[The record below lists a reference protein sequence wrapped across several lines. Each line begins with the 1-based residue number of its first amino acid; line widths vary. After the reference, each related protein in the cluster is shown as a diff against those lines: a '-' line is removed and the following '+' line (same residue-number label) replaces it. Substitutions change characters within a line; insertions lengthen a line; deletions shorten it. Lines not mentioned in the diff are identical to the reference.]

1 MSQPFDP
8 LNLLILGVAVVLL
21 FKLRSVLG
29 TRTGNERR
37 YDPIQRDQQ
46 QTELRREDNVIHMP
60 GREPVRSDGDS
71 PAEEGAPIW
80 QGYAEPGSPAA
91 GGLEKIAGADPSF
104 SPRSFLEG
112 ARIAY
117 EMIVSAFAE
126 GDKKAL
132 KPLLSRE
139 VYDGF
144 SAAIDNRQKNGETLE
159 SKFVGIDNSQIVAA
173 ELAGK
178 KASVTVRF
186 IADLISATRSRTG
199 EVIDG
204 DATRVRQIT
213 DVWTFERDIS
223 SRDPNWRLISTEGVV

>member
-8 LNLLILGVAVVLL
+8 LNLLILGIAVVLL

-37 YDPIQRDQQ
+37 YDPVQRDQQ

-60 GREPVRSDGDS
+60 GREPARGDADA

-80 QGYAEPGSPAA
+80 QGYAEPGSPVA
-91 GGLEKIAGADPSF
+91 GGLEKIAGVDPSF

-144 SAAIDNRQKNGETLE
+144 SAAIDTRQRNGETLE
-159 SKFVGIDNSQIVAA
+159 SKFVGIDNSSIVAA

-178 KASVTVRF
+178 RASVTVRF
-186 IADLISATRSRTG
+186 IADLISATRSRAG
-199 EVIDG
+199 EVVDG

>member
-1 MSQPFDP
+1 
-8 LNLLILGVAVVLL
+8 
-21 FKLRSVLG
+21 
-29 TRTGNERR
+29 T
-37 YDPIQRDQQ
+37 
-46 QTELRREDNVIHMP
+46 
-60 GREPVRSDGDS
+60 
-71 PAEEGAPIW
+71 PAEEAAPVW
-80 QGYAEPGSPAA
+80 QGYAEPGSPVA
-91 GGLEKIAGADPSF
+91 GGLEKIAGADPGF

-132 KPLLSRE
+132 KPLLSRD

-144 SAAIDNRQKNGETLE
+144 STAIDTRQKNGETLE
-159 SKFVGIDNSQIVAA
+159 SKFVGLGNSQIVAA

-186 IADLISATRSRTG
+186 IADLISATRSRAG

-223 SRDPNWRLISTEGVV
+223 SRDPNWRLIS

>member
-37 YDPIQRDQQ
+37 YDPVQRDQQ
-46 QTELRREDNVIHMP
+46 QTDLRREDNVIHMP
-60 GREPVRSDGDS
+60 GREPARSDGDT
-71 PAEEGAPIW
+71 AGEEAAPIW

-144 SAAIDNRQKNGETLE
+144 AAAIDSRQKNGETLE

-186 IADLISATRSRTG
+186 IADLIAATRSRAG

-213 DVWTFERDIS
+213 DVWTFERDVS
-223 SRDPNWRLISTEGVV
+223 SRDPNWRLISTEAVV

>member
-8 LNLLILGVAVVLL
+8 LNLLILGIAVVLL

-37 YDPIQRDQQ
+37 YDPIQREQQ
-46 QTELRREDNVIHMP
+46 QTELRRDDNVIHMP
-60 GREPVRSDGDS
+60 GREPARADGEAG
-71 PAEEGAPIW
+71 AEQGAPIW

-91 GGLEKIAGADPSF
+91 VGLERIAAADPSF

-132 KPLLSRE
+132 KPLLSRD
-139 VYDGF
+139 VFDGF
-144 SAAIDNRQKNGETLE
+144 SAAIDTRQKNGETQE
-159 SKFVGIDNSQIVAA
+159 SKFVGIDNSEIVTA
-173 ELAGK
+173 ELSGK

-186 IADLISATRSRTG
+186 FADLISATRNRTG

-204 DATRVRQIT
+204 DASRVRQIT
-213 DVWTFERDIS
+213 DVWTFERDVS
-223 SRDPNWRLISTEGVV
+223 SRDPNWRLVSTEGVV

>member
-8 LNLLILGVAVVLL
+8 LNLLILGIAVVLL
-21 FKLRSVLG
+21 FKLRNVLG

-37 YDPIQRDQQ
+37 YDPVQRQEQQ
-46 QTELRREDNVIHMP
+46 ADPRRDDNVIHIP
-60 GREPVRSDGDS
+60 GREVRGDADSAAEAATPV
-71 PAEEGAPIW
+71 W
-80 QGYAEPGSPAA
+80 QGYAEAGSPLA
-91 GGLEKIAGADPSF
+91 GGIEKIAAVDPGF

-117 EMIVSAFAE
+117 EMIVQAFAD

-139 VYDGF
+139 VFDGF
-144 SAAIDNRQKNGETLE
+144 SAAIDTRQRNGETLE
-159 SKFVGIDNSQIVAA
+159 SKFVGIDNSKIVAA

-186 IADLISATRSRTG
+186 ISDLIATTRNRAG

-204 DATRVRQIT
+204 DAAKVRRIT
-213 DVWTFERDIS
+213 DVWTFERDVA
-223 SRDPNWRLISTEGVV
+223 SRDPNWRLVSTEGVA

>member
-8 LNLLILGVAVVLL
+8 LNLLILGIAVVLL

-37 YDPIQRDQQ
+37 YDPVQRQEQ
-46 QTELRREDNVIHMP
+46 QTDLRREDNVIHIP
-60 GREPVRSDGDS
+60 GREPARGDS
-71 PAEEGAPIW
+71 DNPAAAATPVW
-80 QGYAEPGSPAA
+80 QGYAEPGSALA
-91 GGLEKIAGADPSF
+91 IGLEKIAAADPGF

-117 EMIVSAFAE
+117 EMIVQAFAE

-139 VYDGF
+139 VFDGF
-144 SAAIDNRQKNGETLE
+144 SGVIDARQRNGETLE
-159 SKFVGIDNSQIVAA
+159 SKFVGLDNSEIVSA
-173 ELAGK
+173 ELAGRK
-178 KASVTVRF
+178 GSVTVRF
-186 IADLISATRSRTG
+186 IADLISATRNRAG

-204 DATRVRQIT
+204 DAVKVRRIT
-213 DVWTFERDIS
+213 DVWTFERDVS

>member
-8 LNLLILGVAVVLL
+8 LNLLILGIAVVLL
-21 FKLRSVLG
+21 FKLRNVLG

-37 YDPIQRDQQ
+37 YDPVQRQEQQ
-46 QTELRREDNVIHMP
+46 ADPRRDDNVIHIP
-60 GREPVRSDGDS
+60 GREVRGDADSAAEAAPPV
-71 PAEEGAPIW
+71 W
-80 QGYAEPGSPAA
+80 QGYAEAGSPLAR
-91 GGLEKIAGADPSF
+91 GIEKIAAVDPGF

-117 EMIVSAFAE
+117 EMIVQAFAD

-139 VYDGF
+139 VFDGF
-144 SAAIDNRQKNGETLE
+144 SAAIDTRQRNGETLE
-159 SKFVGIDNSQIVAA
+159 SKFVGIDNSKIVAA

-186 IADLISATRSRTG
+186 ISDLIAATRNRAG
-199 EVIDG
+199 DVIDG
-204 DATRVRQIT
+204 DAAKVRRIT
-213 DVWTFERDIS
+213 DVWTFERDVA
-223 SRDPNWRLISTEGVV
+223 SRDPNWRLVSTEGVA

>member
-8 LNLLILGVAVVLL
+8 LNLLILGIAVVLL
-21 FKLRSVLG
+21 FKLRNVLG

-37 YDPIQRDQQ
+37 YDPVQRQEQQ
-46 QTELRREDNVIHMP
+46 ADPRRDDNVIHIP
-60 GREPVRSDGDS
+60 GREVRGDADSAAEAATPV
-71 PAEEGAPIW
+71 W
-80 QGYAEPGSPAA
+80 QGYAEAGSPLA
-91 GGLEKIAGADPSF
+91 GGIEKIAAVDPGF

-117 EMIVSAFAE
+117 EMIVQAFAD

-139 VYDGF
+139 VFDGF
-144 SAAIDNRQKNGETLE
+144 SAAIDTRQRNGETLE
-159 SKFVGIDNSQIVAA
+159 SKFVGIDNSKIVAA

-186 IADLISATRSRTG
+186 ISDLIAATRNRAG

-204 DATRVRQIT
+204 DVAKVRQIT
-213 DVWTFERDIS
+213 DVWTFERDVA
-223 SRDPNWRLISTEGVV
+223 SRDPNWRLVSTEGVA

>member
-8 LNLLILGVAVVLL
+8 LNLLILGIAVVLL
-21 FKLRSVLG
+21 FKLRNVLG

-37 YDPIQRDQQ
+37 YDPVQRQEQQ
-46 QTELRREDNVIHMP
+46 PDLRRDDNVIHIP
-60 GREPVRSDGDS
+60 GREPARSEADG
-71 PAEEGAPIW
+71 PAEPATPVW
-80 QGYAEPGSPAA
+80 QGYAEAGSPVA
-91 GGLEKIAGADPSF
+91 GAIEKIAAADPGF
-104 SPRSFLEG
+104 SPRSFLDG

-117 EMIVSAFAE
+117 EMIVQAFSE

-139 VYDGF
+139 VFDGF
-144 SAAIDNRQKNGETLE
+144 SAAIDTRQKNGETLE
-159 SKFVGIDNSQIVAA
+159 NKFVGIDNSAIVAA

-186 IADLISATRSRTG
+186 ISDLIAATRNRAG

-204 DATRVRQIT
+204 DAAKVRRIT
-213 DVWTFERDIS
+213 DVWTFERDVS
-223 SRDPNWRLISTEGVV
+223 SRDPNWRLVSTEGVA

>member
-8 LNLLILGVAVVLL
+8 LNLLILGIAVVLL

-37 YDPIQRDQQ
+37 YDPVQRDQQ
-46 QTELRREDNVIHMP
+46 QTDLRREDNVIHMP
-60 GREPVRSDGDS
+60 GREPARSDGDT
-71 PAEEGAPIW
+71 PGEEGAPIW
-80 QGYAEPGSPAA
+80 QGYAEPGSPVA

-144 SAAIDNRQKNGETLE
+144 SAAIDTRQRNGETLE

-186 IADLISATRSRTG
+186 IADLISATRSRAG

>member
-8 LNLLILGVAVVLL
+8 LNLLILGIAVVLL
-21 FKLRSVLG
+21 FKLRNVLG

-37 YDPIQRDQQ
+37 YDPVQRQEQQ
-46 QTELRREDNVIHMP
+46 ADPRRDDNVIHIP
-60 GREPVRSDGDS
+60 GREVRGDADSAAEAATPVW
-71 PAEEGAPIW
+71 E
-80 QGYAEPGSPAA
+80 GYAEAGSPLA
-91 GGLEKIAGADPSF
+91 GGIEKIAAVDPGF

-117 EMIVSAFAE
+117 EMIVQAFAD

-139 VYDGF
+139 VFDGF
-144 SAAIDNRQKNGETLE
+144 SAAIDTRQRNGETLE
-159 SKFVGIDNSQIVAA
+159 SKFVGIDNSKIVAA

-186 IADLISATRSRTG
+186 ISDLIAATRNRAG
-199 EVIDG
+199 DVIDG
-204 DATRVRQIT
+204 DAAKVRRIT
-213 DVWTFERDIS
+213 DVWTFERDVA
-223 SRDPNWRLISTEGVV
+223 SRDPNWRLVSTEGVA

>member
-8 LNLLILGVAVVLL
+8 LNLLILGIAVVLL
-21 FKLRSVLG
+21 FKLRNVLG

-37 YDPIQRDQQ
+37 YDPVQRQEQQ
-46 QTELRREDNVIHMP
+46 ADPRRDDNVIHIP
-60 GREPVRSDGDS
+60 GREVRGDADSAAEAATPV
-71 PAEEGAPIW
+71 W
-80 QGYAEPGSPAA
+80 QGYAEAGSPLAR
-91 GGLEKIAGADPSF
+91 GIEKIAAVDPGF

-117 EMIVSAFAE
+117 EMIVQAFAD

-139 VYDGF
+139 VFDGF
-144 SAAIDNRQKNGETLE
+144 SAVIDTRQRNGETLE
-159 SKFVGIDNSQIVAA
+159 SKFVGIDNSKIVAA

-186 IADLISATRSRTG
+186 ISDLIAATRNRAG

-204 DATRVRQIT
+204 DVAKVRQIT
-213 DVWTFERDIS
+213 DVWTFERDVA
-223 SRDPNWRLISTEGVV
+223 SRDPNWRLVSTEGVA

>member
-37 YDPIQRDQQ
+37 YDPVQRDQQ
-46 QTELRREDNVIHMP
+46 QTDLRREDNVIHMP
-60 GREPVRSDGDS
+60 GREPARSDGDT
-71 PAEEGAPIW
+71 AGEEGAPIW

-144 SAAIDNRQKNGETLE
+144 AAAIDSRQKNGETLE

-186 IADLISATRSRTG
+186 IADLIAATRSRAG

-213 DVWTFERDIS
+213 DVWTFERDVS
-223 SRDPNWRLISTEGVV
+223 SRDPNWRLISTEAVV

>member
-60 GREPVRSDGDS
+60 GREPTRSDGD

-186 IADLISATRSRTG
+186 IADLISATRSRAG

-223 SRDPNWRLISTEGVV
+223 SRDPNWRLVSTEGVV

>member
-37 YDPIQRDQQ
+37 YDPVQRQEQ
-46 QTELRREDNVIHMP
+46 QTDLRREDNVIHIP
-60 GREPVRSDGDS
+60 GREPARGDS
-71 PAEEGAPIW
+71 DNPAAAAIPVW
-80 QGYAEPGSPAA
+80 QGYAEPGSALA
-91 GGLEKIAGADPSF
+91 IGLEKIAAADPGF

-117 EMIVSAFAE
+117 EMIVQAFTE

-132 KPLLSRE
+132 KPLLARE
-139 VYDGF
+139 VFDGF
-144 SAAIDNRQKNGETLE
+144 SGVIDARQRNGETLE
-159 SKFVGIDNSQIVAA
+159 SKFVGIDNSEIVSA
-173 ELAGK
+173 EVVGR

-186 IADLISATRSRTG
+186 IADLISATRNRAG

-204 DATRVRQIT
+204 DAAKVRRIT
-213 DVWTFERDIS
+213 DVWTFERDVS

>member
-8 LNLLILGVAVVLL
+8 LNLLILGIAVVLL

-37 YDPIQRDQQ
+37 YDPLQRDQQ

-60 GREPVRSDGDS
+60 GREPARSDGDA

-91 GGLEKIAGADPSF
+91 AGLEKIAGADPSF
-104 SPRSFLEG
+104 LPRSFLEG

-144 SAAIDNRQKNGETLE
+144 SAAIDTRQKNNETLE
-159 SKFVGIDNSQIVAA
+159 SKFVGIDNSQIVGA
-173 ELAGK
+173 ELSGK

>member
-8 LNLLILGVAVVLL
+8 LNLLILGIAVVLL
-21 FKLRSVLG
+21 FKLRNVLG

-37 YDPIQRDQQ
+37 YDPVQRQEQQ
-46 QTELRREDNVIHMP
+46 ADPRRDDNVIHIP
-60 GREPVRSDGDS
+60 GREVRGDADSAAEAATPV
-71 PAEEGAPIW
+71 W
-80 QGYAEPGSPAA
+80 QGYAEAGSPLA
-91 GGLEKIAGADPSF
+91 GGIEKIAAVDPGF

-117 EMIVSAFAE
+117 EMIVQAFAD

-139 VYDGF
+139 VFDGF
-144 SAAIDNRQKNGETLE
+144 SAAIDTRQRNGETLE
-159 SKFVGIDNSQIVAA
+159 SKFVGIDNSKIVAA

-186 IADLISATRSRTG
+186 ISDLIAATRNRAG
-199 EVIDG
+199 DVIDG
-204 DATRVRQIT
+204 DAAKVRRIT
-213 DVWTFERDIS
+213 DVWTFERDVA
-223 SRDPNWRLISTEGVV
+223 SRDPNWRLVSTEGVA

>member
-8 LNLLILGVAVVLL
+8 LNLLILGIAVVLL
-21 FKLRSVLG
+21 FKLRNVLG

-37 YDPIQRDQQ
+37 YDPVQRQEQQ
-46 QTELRREDNVIHMP
+46 ADPRRDDNVIHIP
-60 GREPVRSDGDS
+60 GREVRGDADSAAEAATPV
-71 PAEEGAPIW
+71 W
-80 QGYAEPGSPAA
+80 QGYAEAGSPLAR
-91 GGLEKIAGADPSF
+91 GIEKIAAVDPGF

-117 EMIVSAFAE
+117 EMIVQAFAD

-139 VYDGF
+139 VFDGF
-144 SAAIDNRQKNGETLE
+144 SAVIDTRQRNGETLE
-159 SKFVGIDNSQIVAA
+159 SKFVGIDNSKIVAA

-186 IADLISATRSRTG
+186 ISDLIAATRNRAG
-199 EVIDG
+199 DVIDG
-204 DATRVRQIT
+204 DAAKVRRIT
-213 DVWTFERDIS
+213 DVWTFERDVA
-223 SRDPNWRLISTEGVV
+223 SRDPNWRLVSTEGVA

>member
-8 LNLLILGVAVVLL
+8 LNLLILGIAVVLL

-37 YDPIQRDQQ
+37 YDPVQRDQRE
-46 QTELRREDNVIHMP
+46 TELRREDNVIQMP
-60 GREPVRSDGDS
+60 GREPARSDGDGS
-71 PAEEGAPIW
+71 AEEGAPIW
-80 QGYAEPGSPAA
+80 QGFAEPGSPIA
-91 GGLEKIAGADPSF
+91 GGLERIAGADPGF

-117 EMIVSAFAE
+117 EMVVSAFAE

-144 SAAIDNRQKNGETLE
+144 SAAIDTRQRNGETLE
-159 SKFVGIDNSQIVAA
+159 SKFVGIDNAQIVAA

-186 IADLISATRSRTG
+186 IADLISATRSRAG

-223 SRDPNWRLISTEGVV
+223 SRDPNWRLVSTEGVA

>member
-8 LNLLILGVAVVLL
+8 LNLLILGIAVVLL

-37 YDPIQRDQQ
+37 YDPVQRDQRE
-46 QTELRREDNVIHMP
+46 TELRREDNVIQMP
-60 GREPVRSDGDS
+60 GREPARSDGDGS
-71 PAEEGAPIW
+71 AEEGAPIW
-80 QGYAEPGSPAA
+80 QGYAEPGSPIA
-91 GGLEKIAGADPSF
+91 GGLERIAGADPGF

-117 EMIVSAFAE
+117 EMVVSAFAE

-144 SAAIDNRQKNGETLE
+144 SAAIDTRQRNGETLE
-159 SKFVGIDNSQIVAA
+159 SKFVGIDNAQIVGA
-173 ELAGK
+173 ELSGK
-178 KASVTVRF
+178 RANVTVRF
-186 IADLISATRSRTG
+186 IADLIAATRSRAG

-204 DATRVRQIT
+204 DATKVRQIT

-223 SRDPNWRLISTEGVV
+223 SRDPNWRLISTEGVA

>member
-8 LNLLILGVAVVLL
+8 LNLLILGIAVVLL

-37 YDPIQRDQQ
+37 YDPVQRQDQQ
-46 QTELRREDNVIHMP
+46 TDLRREDNVIHIP
-60 GREPVRSDGDS
+60 GREPVRGDADS
-71 PAEEGAPIW
+71 TAAAATPVW
-80 QGYAEPGSPAA
+80 QGYAEPGSALA
-91 GGLEKIAGADPSF
+91 IGLEKIAAADPGF

-117 EMIVSAFAE
+117 EMIVQAFAE

-139 VYDGF
+139 VFDGF
-144 SAAIDNRQKNGETLE
+144 SGAIDARQRNGETLE
-159 SKFVGIDNSQIVAA
+159 SKFVGIDNSELVSA
-173 ELAGK
+173 ELSGR

-186 IADLISATRSRTG
+186 IADRKS
-199 EVIDG
+199 
-204 DATRVRQIT
+204 
-213 DVWTFERDIS
+213 
-223 SRDPNWRLISTEGVV
+223 VV

>member
-8 LNLLILGVAVVLL
+8 LNLLILGIAVVLL

-37 YDPIQRDQQ
+37 YDPLQRDQQ

-60 GREPVRSDGDS
+60 GREPARSDGDG

-91 GGLEKIAGADPSF
+91 AGLEKIAGADPSF
-104 SPRSFLEG
+104 LPRSFLEG

-144 SAAIDNRQKNGETLE
+144 SAAIDTRQKNNETLE
-159 SKFVGIDNSQIVAA
+159 SKFVGIDNSQIVGA
-173 ELAGK
+173 ELSGK

>member
-8 LNLLILGVAVVLL
+8 LNLLILGIAIVLL

-37 YDPIQRDQQ
+37 YDPVQREQQ
-46 QTELRREDNVIHMP
+46 PDLRRDDNVIHMP
-60 GREPVRSDGDS
+60 GREPVRSGADT
-71 PAEEGAPIW
+71 PAEAGAPIW
-80 QGYAEPGSPAA
+80 QGYAEPDSALA
-91 GGLEKIAGADPSF
+91 GGLERIAAADPGF

-117 EMIVSAFAE
+117 EMIVQAFSE
-126 GDKKAL
+126 GDKKVL

-139 VYDGF
+139 VFDGF
-144 SAAIDNRQKNGETLE
+144 SSAIDTRQKNGETME
-159 SKFVGIDNSQIVAA
+159 SKFVGIDNSEIVAA

-186 IADLISATRSRTG
+186 ISDLISATRNRAG

-204 DATRVRQIT
+204 DGLKVRRIT
-213 DVWTFERDIS
+213 DVWTFERDVS
-223 SRDPNWRLISTEGVV
+223 SRDPNWRLISTEG

>member
-8 LNLLILGVAVVLL
+8 LNLLILGIAVVLL

-37 YDPIQRDQQ
+37 YDPVQRDQQ
-46 QTELRREDNVIHMP
+46 QTDLRREDNVIHMP
-60 GREPVRSDGDS
+60 GREPARSDGDN
-71 PAEEGAPIW
+71 AGEEGAPIW

-144 SAAIDNRQKNGETLE
+144 AAAIDSRQKNGETLE

-178 KASVTVRF
+178 KANVTVRF
-186 IADLISATRSRTG
+186 IADLIAATRSRAG
-199 EVIDG
+199 EVVDG

-213 DVWTFERDIS
+213 DVWTFERDVS
-223 SRDPNWRLISTEGVV
+223 SRDPNWRLISTEAVV

>member
-8 LNLLILGVAVVLL
+8 LNLLILGIAVVLL
-21 FKLRSVLG
+21 FKLRNVLG

-37 YDPIQRDQQ
+37 YDPVQRQEQQ
-46 QTELRREDNVIHMP
+46 ADPRRDDNVIHIP
-60 GREPVRSDGDS
+60 GHEVRGDADSAAEAATPV
-71 PAEEGAPIW
+71 W
-80 QGYAEPGSPAA
+80 QGYAEAGSPLA
-91 GGLEKIAGADPSF
+91 GGIEKIAAVDPGF

-117 EMIVSAFAE
+117 EMIVQAFAD

-139 VYDGF
+139 VFDGF
-144 SAAIDNRQKNGETLE
+144 SAAIDTRQRNGETLE
-159 SKFVGIDNSQIVAA
+159 SKFVGIDNSKIVAA

-186 IADLISATRSRTG
+186 ISDLIAATRSRAG
-199 EVIDG
+199 DVIDG
-204 DATRVRQIT
+204 DAAKVRRIT
-213 DVWTFERDIS
+213 DVWTFERDVA
-223 SRDPNWRLISTEGVV
+223 SRDPNWRLVSTEGVA

>member
-8 LNLLILGVAVVLL
+8 LNLLILGIAVVLL

-37 YDPIQRDQQ
+37 YDPIQREQQ

-60 GREPVRSDGDS
+60 GREPARADGEAG
-71 PAEEGAPIW
+71 AEQGAPIW

-91 GGLEKIAGADPSF
+91 GGLERIAAADPSF

-132 KPLLSRE
+132 KPLLSRD
-139 VYDGF
+139 VFDGF
-144 SAAIDNRQKNGETLE
+144 SAAIDTRQKNGETQE
-159 SKFVGIDNSQIVAA
+159 SKFVGIDNSEIVTA
-173 ELAGK
+173 ELSGK

-186 IADLISATRSRTG
+186 IADLISATRNRAG

-204 DATRVRQIT
+204 DASRVRQIT
-213 DVWTFERDIS
+213 DVWTFERDVS
-223 SRDPNWRLISTEGVV
+223 SRDPNWRLVSTEGVV

>member
-1 MSQPFDP
+1 MSRPFDP
-8 LNLLILGVAVVLL
+8 LNLLILGIAVVLL

-37 YDPIQRDQQ
+37 YDPVQREQQ
-46 QTELRREDNVIHMP
+46 PELRRDDNVIHIP
-60 GREPVRSDGDS
+60 GREPVKNDSDSATED
-71 PAEEGAPIW
+71 GAPIW
-80 QGYAEPGSPAA
+80 QGYAEPGSALA
-91 GGLEKIAGADPSF
+91 GGLEKIAAADPGF

-117 EMIVSAFAE
+117 EMVVQAFAE

-139 VYDGF
+139 VFDGF
-144 SAAIDNRQKNGETLE
+144 SGAIDIRQKNGETLE
-159 SKFVGIDNSQIVAA
+159 SKFVGIDNSEIVAA
-173 ELAGK
+173 ELAGR

-186 IADLISATRSRTG
+186 IADLISATRNRAG

-204 DATRVRQIT
+204 DAVKVRQIT
-213 DVWTFERDIS
+213 DVWTFERDVS
-223 SRDPNWRLISTEGVV
+223 SRDPNWRLVSTEGVV

>member
-8 LNLLILGVAVVLL
+8 LNLLILGIAVVLL
-21 FKLRSVLG
+21 FKLRNVLG

-37 YDPIQRDQQ
+37 YDPVQRQEQQ
-46 QTELRREDNVIHMP
+46 ADPRRDDNVIHIP
-60 GREPVRSDGDS
+60 GREVRGDADSAAEAATPV
-71 PAEEGAPIW
+71 W
-80 QGYAEPGSPAA
+80 QGYAEAGSPLAR
-91 GGLEKIAGADPSF
+91 GIEKIAAVDPGF

-117 EMIVSAFAE
+117 EMIVQAFAD

-139 VYDGF
+139 VFDGF
-144 SAAIDNRQKNGETLE
+144 SAAIDTRQRNGETLE
-159 SKFVGIDNSQIVAA
+159 SKFVGIDNSKIVAA

-186 IADLISATRSRTG
+186 ISDLIAATRNRAG
-199 EVIDG
+199 DVIDG
-204 DATRVRQIT
+204 DAAKVRRIT
-213 DVWTFERDIS
+213 DVWTFERDVA
-223 SRDPNWRLISTEGVV
+223 SRDPNWRLVSTEGVA

>member
-8 LNLLILGVAVVLL
+8 LNLLILGIAVVLL
-21 FKLRSVLG
+21 FKLRNVLG

-37 YDPIQRDQQ
+37 YDPVQRQEQQ
-46 QTELRREDNVIHMP
+46 ADPRRDDNVIHIP
-60 GREPVRSDGDS
+60 GREVRSDADS
-71 PAEEGAPIW
+71 AAEAATPVW
-80 QGYAEPGSPAA
+80 QGYAEAGSPLA
-91 GGLEKIAGADPSF
+91 GGIEKIAAVDPGF

-117 EMIVSAFAE
+117 EMIVQAFAD

-139 VYDGF
+139 VFDGF
-144 SAAIDNRQKNGETLE
+144 SAAIDTRQRNGETLE
-159 SKFVGIDNSQIVAA
+159 SKFVGIDNSKIVAA

-186 IADLISATRSRTG
+186 ISDLIAATRNRAG
-199 EVIDG
+199 DVIDG
-204 DATRVRQIT
+204 DAAKVRRIT
-213 DVWTFERDIS
+213 DVWTFERDVA
-223 SRDPNWRLISTEGVV
+223 SRDPNWRLVSTEGVA

>member
-8 LNLLILGVAVVLL
+8 LNLLILGIAVVLL

-37 YDPIQRDQQ
+37 YDPVQRDQRE
-46 QTELRREDNVIHMP
+46 TELRREDNVIHMP
-60 GREPVRSDGDS
+60 GREPARSDGDG

-80 QGYAEPGSPAA
+80 QGYAEPGSPIA
-91 GGLEKIAGADPSF
+91 GGLEKIAGADPGF

-144 SAAIDNRQKNGETLE
+144 STAIDTRQRNGETLE
-159 SKFVGIDNSQIVAA
+159 SKFVGIDNAQIVGA

-178 KASVTVRF
+178 KASLTVRF
-186 IADLISATRSRTG
+186 IADLIAATRSRAG

-223 SRDPNWRLISTEGVV
+223 SRDPNWRLISTEGVA